1 VSKALKRVGGSYWEA
16 RYSLIGKR
24 VNKSRPWRIGFDL
37 HDAPSGEV
45 NHQAPP
51 LSILPM
57 NTAYDTAYTRILIRS
72 CWHASQD
79 TPVSLSDT
87 RERSDIARDPNH
99 VTGTRGPAGEGL
111 PTLQPVVAV
120 CLTSAAIQERAWVN
134 VGAYNDLR

>member
-1 VSKALKRVGGSYWEA
+1 VWEALIGRRDILLLGSALTSPDPGGS
-16 RYSLIGKR
+16 
-24 VNKSRPWRIGFDL
+24 VFDL

-51 LSILPM
+51 LSILPI